1 MSRQLS
7 ELEYPFSNHD
17 KRRNRIL
24 CLYLYILRVK
34 FPACL
39 YPNIMKIYQCQN
51 CNMVFRRESDRDDH
65 SKVDASHQ
73 KYREYELEEFLTRF
87 LVAS

>member
-1 MSRQLS
+1 
-7 ELEYPFSNHD
+7 
-17 KRRNRIL
+17 
-24 CLYLYILRVK
+24 
-34 FPACL
+34 
-39 YPNIMKIYQCQN
+39 MKIYQCQN